1 MASQYRFDKAA
12 AEVIMNFSSRHASS
26 VHLGSGDGESHAYV
40 VHFEPDGEIGEHETG
55 FGQLFI
61 VVEGTGWV
69 RAGSK
74 IHDVGVGDV
83 VRLERGEIHAKGS
96 ETGMTAVMVQM
107 FDIDPL
113 DEEPAAFEPPADHR

>member
-1 MASQYRFDKAA
+1 MASQYRFDKAEA
-12 AEVIMNFSSRHASS
+12 AVITNFSSRNASS

-40 VHFEPDGEIGEHETG
+40 VHFKPGGEIGEHKTG

-69 RAGSK
+69 RAGSEV
-74 IHDVGVGDV
+74 HDVGVGDV

-107 FDIDPL
+107 FDMEPL
-113 DEEPAAFEPPADHR
+113 D